1 MSLNGLP
8 RGFMTSSTVK
18 VSRSHDSVKC
28 LKLKCDQASQG
39 FLVQIVLFWWDF
51 LSYDTKFYPLLRQF
65 IGFWFHFCFSRMTL
79 KRERMWTAVILLVL
93 HSHTFM
99 MAQTDKHGKPT
110 PVHNK
115 SIPAF
120 NMELELM
127 HSTKGKQLVPTDNSE
142 QLASFHV
149 GVPLVER
156 GFNRGHAVSGV
167 QAGPSS
173 RDSPNSERPEQWGRC
188 NTCNSR
194 VHDLSEWDDI
204 PTCSVCRWVSQEFVA
219 TNGESYLRD
228 IARWNCEVDMALSLQ
243 PLCMK
248 FRSLCSANS
257 LQVFSC
263 WRLHVV

>member
-1 MSLNGLP
+1 
-8 RGFMTSSTVK
+8 
-18 VSRSHDSVKC
+18 
-28 LKLKCDQASQG
+28 
-39 FLVQIVLFWWDF
+39 
-51 LSYDTKFYPLLRQF
+51 
-65 IGFWFHFCFSRMTL
+65 
-79 KRERMWTAVILLVL
+79 MWTAVILLVL

-204 PTCSVCRWVSQEFVA
+204 PTCSVCRKKVNDRDPLLLRPMDVELQTQASKLPRRGKRTRQADAAGRTPVRALCATFVLIM
-219 TNGESYLRD
+219 N
-228 IARWNCEVDMALSLQ
+228 VFHALPGKILGFSLSSSDSF
-243 PLCMK
+243 LIWHGM
-248 FRSLCSANS
+248 FT
-257 LQVFSC
+257 
-263 WRLHVV
+263 

>member
-1 MSLNGLP
+1 
-8 RGFMTSSTVK
+8 
-18 VSRSHDSVKC
+18 
-28 LKLKCDQASQG
+28 
-39 FLVQIVLFWWDF
+39 
-51 LSYDTKFYPLLRQF
+51 
-65 IGFWFHFCFSRMTL
+65 
-79 KRERMWTAVILLVL
+79 MWTAVILLVL

-204 PTCSVCRWVSQEFVA
+204 PTCSVCRKKV
-219 TNGESYLRD
+219 NDPDPLLLRPMD
-228 IARWNCEVDMALSLQ
+228 VE
-243 PLCMK
+243 
-248 FRSLCSANS
+248 
-257 LQVFSC
+257 LQVCSTHHCSHIVGSWSKFLCEAHGADYGSC
-263 WRLHVV
+263 KSNIFYTHCWEYMKPGGIMAADHC